1 MKSLRV
7 FSIILFVSV
16 NVGFSQSFSLGD
28 MLTLA
33 SYENWSD
40 ANTFLINRGWEYY
53 GSEGSDG
60 FSDFTVTW
68 SFERSSYDGT
78 KATAWVDWS
87 MINLLLYTTP
97 YVKIQ
102 VHTQESYKKI
112 HGSLSSYGFRLD
124 ETEVKEGKA
133 VSTYK
138 TDKYTLY
145 ESTKSSDD
153 YYSGPSNIYVFELYM
168 NFEYSPS
175 QNGFKKEYFDDSNQM
190 KASYTLVKGK
200 MHGIYTEYN
209 ERGDKIIEATYV
221 NGVKQGK
228 YFYYNSDDGETIKS
242 IFINGKRDGQ
252 FVVYNNNDKKI
263 WEGFFKQDSLHGK
276 RIQYDEEGRITSV
289 INFNMGIMDGP
300 AEYDYYIGDTIV
312 LKSSGNFK
320 NDLKEGKWNYS
331 FSNLKS
337 KKVISTM
344 NQNFKNGELDGP
356 CVEFS
361 NDSLVYSNYRNGK
374 LHGKYEQFIDLN
386 HLIFG
391 GIPSYD
397 SSKCEIQSE
406 GWYENGVKTGYWRY
420 YSYGRDKL
428 LAEGYYQNDQKEG
441 KWDVYNTT
449 VYQCRNLD
457 STYEVDFGH
466 LLLRTETYKNG
477 LLNGPTQYYYLIDS
491 ETYKCKNIHT
501 PDDSCY
507 RATLNRV
514 DIVIN
519 YKDDLRN
526 GLYCYKGENGELI
539 SQGNYTNDKKDGM
552 WREHID
558 YSDNSEGYVLL
569 YYSKGIPDGAIEYYD
584 SNGKIQIKG
593 NYKAGEKNGEW
604 SYFGEKTVYM
614 QKTYTWDK
622 LNGPSRYF
630 SDLGVLYLYENYQLG
645 ELDSIACYDETNPG
659 TVLRT
664 HKIFSNTG
672 SQFVSRIRIYKGDTT
687 EIQTQTIIDDDY
699 GWDSEGTLNG
709 FYSILI
715 DQKTIIQGQFKNGYK
730 DGNWYYYLYDQG
742 IYVISKYNN
751 DELQSEEFFSISTKE
766 LYKGK
771 VKLYDL
777 FSNTDYEVFSVKE
790 GKRNGTT
797 TIYKNNEKVE
807 KKKYK
812 MGVLQE

>member
-7 FSIILFVSV
+7 FTIILFVSV

-60 FSDFTVTW
+60 LSDFTVTW

-87 MINLLLYTTP
+87 MINLILYTTP

-145 ESTKSSDD
+145 ESTRSSDN

-175 QNGFKKEYFDDSNQM
+175 QNGYKKVYFEGTNNLKM
-190 KASYTLVKGK
+190 TYTLVKGK
-200 MHGIYTEYN
+200 KHGLYTEYD
-209 ERGDKIIEATYV
+209 EYGKKIAELNLV
-221 NGVKQGK
+221 NGIKQGK
-228 YFYYNSDDGETIKS
+228 FELYIQDENLTLKGAFANNEFHGPFIAYNQDGEKIMEGAYLNG
-242 IFINGKRDGQ
+242 FLNGKRT
-252 FVVYNNNDKKI
+252 K
-263 WEGFFKQDSLHGK
+263 
-276 RIQYDEEGRITSV
+276 YDETGRIEK
-289 INFNMGIMDGP
+289 IENFNRGELAGL
-300 AEYDYYIGDTIV
+300 AEYYYYVNDTIASV
-312 LKSSGNFK
+312 MSGNYS
-320 NDLKEGKWNYS
+320 NGNENGKWETYIL
-331 FSNLKS
+331 NLKS
-337 KKVISTM
+337 KKKTATTYKTY
-344 NQNFKNGELDGP
+344 NNGVLDGP
-356 CVEFS
+356 FNVFS
-361 NDSLVYSNYRNGK
+361 GDSLSFGTYRNGK
-374 LHGKYEQFIDLN
+374 LDGSFILYIDWS
-386 HLIFG
+386 HLLFG
-391 GIPSYD
+391 GMASCD
-397 SSKCEIQSE
+397 SSKCNI
-406 GWYENGVKTGYWRY
+406 T
-420 YSYGRDKL
+420 
-428 LAEGYYQNDQKEG
+428 AEGYYESGEKSGYWVHYGINGKVLTDGFYRNDKKIG
-441 KWDVYNTT
+441 KWNIYNCDVHE
-449 VYQCRNLD
+449 CRNLD
-457 STYEVDFGH
+457 STFTVDFGH
-466 LLLRTETYKNG
+466 LLLRTETYENG
-477 LLNGPTQYYYLIDS
+477 LRNGPTQYFYVIES

-514 DIVIN
+514 DIVVN

-526 GLYCYKGENGELI
+526 GSYSFKGENGELI
-539 SQGNYTNDKKDGM
+539 AQGSYINDKKDGI
-552 WREHID
+552 WREHIE

-569 YYSKGIPDGAIEYYD
+569 YYSKGIPDGTIEYYD
-584 SNGKIQIKG
+584 SYGKIQIKG
-593 NYKAGEKNGEW
+593 NYKAGEMDGEW
-604 SYFGEKTVYM
+604 SYFGDKTVYM
-614 QKTYTWDK
+614 QKTYSRGE

-630 SDLGVLYLYENYQLG
+630 SNLGVLYLYENYRLG

-751 DELQSEEFFSISTKE
+751 DELQSEEFFNISTKE
-766 LYKGK
+766 PCKVK

-777 FSNTDYEVFSVKE
+777 FSKTDYEVFSVKE

-797 TIYKNNEKVE
+797 TVFQYNEKVG
-807 KKKYK
+807 KRKYK